1 MDVIK
6 DGVPRDYFYRL
17 AGTSNVE
24 FVSRDLTVKLARD
37 VFGVE
42 GRRVMLARY
51 DAMVDEVR
59 STFWTAE
66 VPQMKYGVVRF
77 VCGLFPIG
85 QTDTRVK
92 KLICIAVP
100 EGS

>member
-1 MDVIK
+1 M
-6 DGVPRDYFYRL
+6 PRDYFYRL

-24 FVSRDLTVKLARD
+24 LVSRDLTGKLARD

-42 GRRVMLARY
+42 GRRIMLARY

-100 EGS
+100 KGF